1 MNALSKWA
9 TGKEILSQPDVWSAW
24 APELESI
31 AQNIRA
37 WVAERNPDEILLT
50 GAGTSAFIGLS
61 LEHMLSTLIKRR
73 VRAVAST
80 DLVAAPYH
88 FLADGKRPLV
98 VSFGRSG
105 NSSES
110 VGTMELLDRFCPK
123 ADRLNITCNKDSA
136 LANTEVPGPGETR
149 VVVLPDSTHDTGFAM
164 TSSYSTMLFTAM
176 TCLGQQNR
184 LHEMAEAGRVAL
196 SHGLETYGLQD
207 CPERVVFLGAGPLV
221 GAARE
226 SALKILELTK
236 GEVPTLWDTPLGF
249 RHGPKSFVTA
259 KTKVVLFKSAH
270 PITRCYDNDLEHEL
284 RAQFG
289 KDSVVSI
296 GGHPSDADV
305 TLPLSAEDA
314 WNAPIFVIPSQLAGV
329 EWADAKGINV
339 DNPFIDE
346 ANLTRVVSNVRLHT
360 DRGW

>member
-1 MNALSKWA
+1 MNTLEKWA
-9 TGKEILSQPDVWSAW
+9 TGREILSQPNVWSAW
-24 APELESI
+24 APELENI
-31 AQNIRA
+31 AENTKA

-61 LEHMLSTLIKRR
+61 LEHVLSSLTKWR

-88 FLADGKRPLV
+88 FLATDAHPLV

-110 VGTMELLDRFCPK
+110 VGVMELLDRFCSG
-123 ADRLNITCNKDSA
+123 ADRLNITCNQDSR
-136 LANTEVPGPGETR
+136 LAKAEGQGLGETR
-149 VVVLPDSTHDTGFAM
+149 VVVLPESTHDTGFAM

-184 LHEMAEAGRVAL
+184 ILEMADAARVVL
-196 SHGLETYGLQD
+196 SLELDAFGLQD

-236 GEVPTLWDTPLGF
+236 GQVPTIWDTPLGF
-249 RHGPKSFVTA
+249 RHGPKSFVNEN
-259 KTKVVLFKSAH
+259 TKIVMFKSEN

-284 RAQFG
+284 HDQFG
-289 KDSVVSI
+289 EDVVVSI
-296 GGHPSDADV
+296 GRHQSDASV

-314 WNAPIFVIPSQLAGV
+314 WNAPIFVILSQLAGV
-329 EWADAKGINV
+329 KWADAKGINV
-339 DNPFIDE
+339 DNPFIE
-346 ANLTRVVSNVRLHT
+346 ESNLTRVVSNVRLHT
-360 DRGW
+360 HKGW